1 MHNPVKIMLYDIVSA
16 SRIDQLRQQLIPD
29 QGCRDRE
36 RFERH
41 W

>member
-1 MHNPVKIMLYDIVSA
+1 MHNPVKIMLYDIVGT
-16 SRIDQLRQQLIPD
+16 SRIDQLRQQLIAD

-36 RFERH
+36 SVERH